1 MLFFRWFHC
10 LTVLSALFILPA
22 KAQTKPGLPTNSP
35 PSMNQ
40 NISNAPHNPLQSCAP
55 PKEINSYQK
64 RLEAFQEAV
73 AEDSQNPKLYYNLG
87 VLQARLQQ
95 WEESQKSFLQALA
108 HNPNQ
113 ILTPQI
119 YHQLGN
125 MYACQQQF
133 EKAITQYKQT
143 LRANPQN
150 ENAKHNLALS
160 QMLIQQQEQQKQ
172 EQSKDNQSEQKEGES
187 QQQQGS
193 SEQKQTASSQENSA
207 EDAQDQQPSS
217 TEPPKDQQEQTASSH
232 PSDGSQEESST
243 AQTGQEVDEN
253 EEEMQASLTRQ
264 QAEQLLN
271 AIPENRRKFLKRLL
285 QRQPPPSSIS
295 TKNW

>member
-1 MLFFRWFHC
+1 M
-10 LTVLSALFILPA
+10 LPA
-22 KAQTKPGLPTNSP
+22 KAQTTPGLPSNLP

-40 NISNAPHNPLQSCAP
+40 NTSNAPHNPLQSCAP
-55 PKEINSYQK
+55 PQEVTIYQK

-73 AEDSQNPKLYYNLG
+73 VEDSQNSKLYYNLG

-95 WEESQKSFLQALA
+95 WEESQKSFFQALA
-108 HNPNQ
+108 HNPNK

-125 MYACQQQF
+125 LYACQQQF

-150 ENAKHNLALS
+150 ENAKHNLALT
-160 QMLIQQQEQQKQ
+160 QMLSQQQEQQKQ

-187 QQQQGS
+187 QQQQDS
-193 SEQKQTASSQENSA
+193 SKQEQTASSQENAA
-207 EDAQDQQPSS
+207 EDSQDQQPSS
-217 TEPPKDQQEQTASSH
+217 TELPKEDPPKDQQEQTAS
-232 PSDGSQEESST
+232 SDGSQEESST
-243 AQTGQEVDEN
+243 AQTGQEIDEN

-285 QRQPPPSSIS
+285 QRQPQPPDSS